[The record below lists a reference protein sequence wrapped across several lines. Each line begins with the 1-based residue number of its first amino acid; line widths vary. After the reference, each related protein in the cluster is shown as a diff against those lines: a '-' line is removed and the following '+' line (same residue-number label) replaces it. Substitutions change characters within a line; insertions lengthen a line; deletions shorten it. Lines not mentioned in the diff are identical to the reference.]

1 MVELFEKHVK
11 TLGKHIKGTLKE
23 ELNRSVVASFAT
35 TASIN
40 DIRQMQKE
48 GYLMYVLFLCNLL
61 IPVVVIVTGRIMWK
75 HYPKNIN
82 GLVGYRTTLSM
93 KNMDTW
99 RFANEHCGRLWYK
112 MGLFMLVFS
121 VLVSVLLLRTN
132 DNTYSM
138 ISLIFVLL
146 QCIILIVS
154 IIPTELALKKCF
166 MKMEQES
173 NWCMSS
179 MCSKGFVSK
188 ENVERKG

>member
-1 MVELFEKHVK
+1 MVELFERHVK
-11 TLGKHIKGTLKE
+11 TLGKHIRDALKE
-23 ELNRSVVASFAT
+23 ELNRSGVVSFAT

-48 GYLMYVLFLCNLL
+48 VYLMYVLFLCNLL

-75 HYPKNIN
+75 HPKNIN
-82 GLVGYRTTLSM
+82 GLVGYRTTRSM

-99 RFANEHCGRLWYK
+99 KFANEHCGRLWYK
-112 MGLFMLVFS
+112 MGLFMFAFS

-154 IIPTELALKKCF
+154 IIPTELALKKMF
-166 MKMEQES
+166 YED
-173 NWCMSS
+173 
-179 MCSKGFVSK
+179 GT
-188 ENVERKG
+188 RK

>member
-1 MVELFEKHVK
+1 MVELFERHAK
-11 TLGKHIKGTLKE
+11 TISKHIWNALKE
-23 ELNRSVVASFAT
+23 ELNRSVVASFTT

-48 GYLMYVLFLCNLL
+48 VYLMYFVFLCNLL

-121 VLVSVLLLRTN
+121 ILVSVLLLRTN
-132 DNTYSM
+132 DSTYSM
-138 ISLIFVLL
+138 ISLIFGLL
-146 QCIILIVS
+146 QCIILIAS
-154 IIPTELALKKCF
+154 IIPTEIALKKMF
-166 MKMEQES
+166 
-173 NWCMSS
+173 NTD
-179 MCSKGFVSK
+179 GT
-188 ENVERKG
+188 RK

>member
-1 MVELFEKHVK
+1 MVELFERHVK
-11 TLGKHIKGTLKE
+11 TLGKHIKDALKE

-48 GYLMYVLFLCNLL
+48 VYLMYVLFFCNLL

-82 GLVGYRTTLSM
+82 GLVGYRTTRSM

-99 RFANEHCGRLWYK
+99 KFANEHCGRLWYK
-112 MGLFMLVFS
+112 MGLFMLAFS

-154 IIPTELALKKCF
+154 ID
-166 MKMEQES
+166 
-173 NWCMSS
+173 
-179 MCSKGFVSK
+179 
-188 ENVERKG
+188 RKSVV

>member
-11 TLGKHIKGTLKE
+11 TLGKHIRNALKE

-82 GLVGYRTTLSM
+82 GLVGYRTTRSM

-99 RFANEHCGRLWYK
+99 RFANEYCGRLWYK
-112 MGLFMLVFS
+112 MGLFCLLFQFLFLYYYY
-121 VLVSVLLLRTN
+121 VLMTIHIVWFLLSLSYCNVL
-132 DNTYSM
+132 
-138 ISLIFVLL
+138 F
-146 QCIILIVS
+146 
-154 IIPTELALKKCF
+154 
-166 MKMEQES
+166 
-173 NWCMSS
+173 
-179 MCSKGFVSK
+179 
-188 ENVERKG
+188 

>member
-1 MVELFEKHVK
+1 MVELFERHGK
-11 TLGKHIKGTLKE
+11 TLGKHIKDALKE

-48 GYLMYVLFLCNLL
+48 VYLMYVLFFCNLL

-82 GLVGYRTTLSM
+82 GLVGYRTTRSM

-99 RFANEHCGRLWYK
+99 KFANEHCGRLWYK
-112 MGLFMLVFS
+112 MGLFMLAFS
-121 VLVSVLLLRTN
+121 VLISVLLLRTN

-154 IIPTELALKKCF
+154 IIPT
-166 MKMEQES
+166 
-173 NWCMSS
+173 
-179 MCSKGFVSK
+179 
-188 ENVERKG
+188 

>member
-1 MVELFEKHVK
+1 MCFWW
-11 TLGKHIKGTLKE
+11 
-23 ELNRSVVASFAT
+23 F
-35 TASIN
+35 
-40 DIRQMQKE
+40 M
-48 GYLMYVLFLCNLL
+48 L
-61 IPVVVIVTGRIMWK
+61 ICDMIIPIVMVIVGRMMWK
-75 HYPKNIN
+75 HCPKRINNI
-82 GLVGYRTTLSM
+82 VGYRTTRSM

-154 IIPTELALKKCF
+154 IIPTELALKKMF
-166 MKMEQES
+166 YED
-173 NWCMSS
+173 
-179 MCSKGFVSK
+179 GT
-188 ENVERKG
+188 RK

>member
-1 MVELFEKHVK
+1 MVELFERHVK
-11 TLGKHIKGTLKE
+11 TLGKHIKDALKE

-40 DIRQMQKE
+40 DIGQMLKE
-48 GYLMYVLFLCNLL
+48 GYLMYVLSLCNLL

-99 RFANEHCGRLWYK
+99 KFAHDYCGKLWWK
-112 MGLFMLVFS
+112 IGWLMIIPSALVHIPLYHS
-121 VLVSVLLLRTN
+121 DENTIGVAGGILVT
-132 DNTYSM
+132 
-138 ISLIFVLL
+138 I

-154 IIPTELALKKCF
+154 IYPTEQALKKNF
-166 MKMEQES
+166 
-173 NWCMSS
+173 NDD
-179 MCSKGFVSK
+179 GT
-188 ENVERKG
+188 RR

>member
-11 TLGKHIKGTLKE
+11 TLGKHIKDTLKE

-40 DIRQMQKE
+40 DIRQMQKK

-99 RFANEHCGRLWYK
+99 RFANEHCGRLWWK
-112 MGLFMLVFS
+112 IGWIM
-121 VLVSVLLLRTN
+121 
-132 DNTYSM
+132 
-138 ISLIFVLL
+138 
-146 QCIILIVS
+146 
-154 IIPTELALKKCF
+154 IIPSALIHIPLYHSVENTIGIAGLILVAIQCFIMVASIYPTEKALKKHF
-166 MKMEQES
+166 
-173 NWCMSS
+173 NDD
-179 MCSKGFVSK
+179 GT
-188 ENVERKG
+188 RR

>member
-1 MVELFEKHVK
+1 MVELFERHVK
-11 TLGKHIKGTLKE
+11 TLGKHIKDALKE

-40 DIRQMQKE
+40 DIGQMLKE

-99 RFANEHCGRLWYK
+99 KFAHDYCGKLWWKIGWVMIIPSALIHIPLYHSDK
-112 MGLFMLVFS
+112 
-121 VLVSVLLLRTN
+121 
-132 DNTYSM
+132 NT
-138 ISLIFVLL
+138 IGFAG
-146 QCIILIVS
+146 IILVTIQCFIMILS
-154 IIPTELALKKCF
+154 IYPTEKALKKHF
-166 MKMEQES
+166 
-173 NWCMSS
+173 NDD
-179 MCSKGFVSK
+179 GT
-188 ENVERKG
+188 RR

>member
-1 MVELFEKHVK
+1 MVELFERHVK
-11 TLGKHIKGTLKE
+11 TLGKHIKDALKE

-48 GYLMYVLFLCNLL
+48 VYLMHVLFICNLL

-99 RFANEHCGRLWYK
+99 RFAHNYCGKLWWKIGWIMVIPSALIHIPLYHSDK
-112 MGLFMLVFS
+112 NTIGFAGLILV
-121 VLVSVLLLRTN
+121 T
-132 DNTYSM
+132 
-138 ISLIFVLL
+138 I
-146 QCIILIVS
+146 QCFIMVAS
-154 IIPTELALKKCF
+154 IYPTEKALKKHF
-166 MKMEQES
+166 
-173 NWCMSS
+173 NDD
-179 MCSKGFVSK
+179 GT
-188 ENVERKG
+188 RK

>member
-11 TLGKHIKGTLKE
+11 TLGKHIRNALKE

-48 GYLMYVLFLCNLL
+48 VCLMYVLFLCNLL
-61 IPVVVIVTGRIMWK
+61 IPVVVIVTGIIMWK

-112 MGLFMLVFS
+112 MGVFMLVFS
-121 VLVSVLLLRTN
+121 VLVSV
-132 DNTYSM
+132 
-138 ISLIFVLL
+138 
-146 QCIILIVS
+146 
-154 IIPTELALKKCF
+154 
-166 MKMEQES
+166 
-173 NWCMSS
+173 
-179 MCSKGFVSK
+179 
-188 ENVERKG
+188 

>member
-1 MVELFEKHVK
+1 
-11 TLGKHIKGTLKE
+11 
-23 ELNRSVVASFAT
+23 
-35 TASIN
+35 
-40 DIRQMQKE
+40 
-48 GYLMYVLFLCNLL
+48 MYVLFLCNLL

-138 ISLIFVLL
+138 ISLIFVML

-154 IIPTELALKKCF
+154 IIPTELALKKMF
-166 MKMEQES
+166 YED
-173 NWCMSS
+173 
-179 MCSKGFVSK
+179 GT
-188 ENVERKG
+188 RK

>member
-1 MVELFEKHVK
+1 MVELFERHVK
-11 TLGKHIKGTLKE
+11 TLGKHIKDALKE
-23 ELNRSVVASFAT
+23 ELNRSVAASFAT

-40 DIRQMQKE
+40 DIGQMQKE
-48 GYLMYVLFLCNLL
+48 VYLMYVLFLCNLL

-112 MGLFMLVFS
+112 MGLFMLAFS

-154 IIPTELALKKCF
+154 VIPTELALKKMF
-166 MKMEQES
+166 YED
-173 NWCMSS
+173 
-179 MCSKGFVSK
+179 GT
-188 ENVERKG
+188 RK

>member
-11 TLGKHIKGTLKE
+11 TLGKHIRNALKE

-48 GYLMYVLFLCNLL
+48 VCLMYVLFLCNLL
-61 IPVVVIVTGRIMWK
+61 IPVVVIVTGIIMWK

-99 RFANEHCGRLWYK
+99 KFAHDYCGKLWLKIGWVMLIPSALIHIPLYHSDK
-112 MGLFMLVFS
+112 NTIGFAGLILV
-121 VLVSVLLLRTN
+121 T
-132 DNTYSM
+132 
-138 ISLIFVLL
+138 I
-146 QCIILIVS
+146 QCFIMVGS
-154 IIPTELALKKCF
+154 IYPTEKALKKYF
-166 MKMEQES
+166 
-173 NWCMSS
+173 NDD
-179 MCSKGFVSK
+179 GT
-188 ENVERKG
+188 RR

>member
-1 MVELFEKHVK
+1 MVELLERHVK
-11 TLGKHIKGTLKE
+11 TLGKHIKDALKE

-48 GYLMYVLFLCNLL
+48 VYLMYVLFLCNLL

-82 GLVGYRTTLSM
+82 GLVGYRTTRSM

-99 RFANEHCGRLWYK
+99 KFANEHCGRLWYK
-112 MGLFMLVFS
+112 MGLFMLAFS

-154 IIPTELALKKCF
+154 IILTELALKKMF
-166 MKMEQES
+166 YED
-173 NWCMSS
+173 
-179 MCSKGFVSK
+179 GT
-188 ENVERKG
+188 RK

>member
-1 MVELFEKHVK
+1 MVELFERHIK
-11 TLGKHIKGTLKE
+11 TLGKHIRDALKE
-23 ELNRSVVASFAT
+23 ELNRSVVVSFAT

-48 GYLMYVLFLCNLL
+48 VCLMYVLFICNLL

-82 GLVGYRTTLSM
+82 GLVGYRTTRSM

-99 RFANEHCGRLWYK
+99 RFANEYCGRLWYK

-154 IIPTELALKKCF
+154 IIPTELALKKMF
-166 MKMEQES
+166 YED
-173 NWCMSS
+173 
-179 MCSKGFVSK
+179 GT
-188 ENVERKG
+188 RK

>member
-1 MVELFEKHVK
+1 MVELFERHIK
-11 TLGKHIKGTLKE
+11 TLGKHIRDALKE
-23 ELNRSVVASFAT
+23 ELNRSVVVSFAT

-48 GYLMYVLFLCNLL
+48 VCLMYVLFICNLL

-82 GLVGYRTTLSM
+82 GLVGYRTTRSM

-99 RFANEHCGRLWYK
+99 RFANEYCGRLWYK
-112 MGLFMLVFS
+112 MGLFMLAFS

-138 ISLIFVLL
+138 ISSFFS
-146 QCIILIVS
+146 IVFFF
-154 IIPTELALKKCF
+154 I
-166 MKMEQES
+166 
-173 NWCMSS
+173 NNN
-179 MCSKGFVSK
+179 G
-188 ENVERKG
+188 

>member
-1 MVELFEKHVK
+1 MVELFERHVK
-11 TLGKHIKGTLKE
+11 TLGKHIKDALKE

-48 GYLMYVLFLCNLL
+48 VYLMYVLFLCNLL

-82 GLVGYRTTLSM
+82 GLVGYRTTRSM

-99 RFANEHCGRLWYK
+99 KFANEHCGRLWYK
-112 MGLFMLVFS
+112 MGLFMLAFS

-146 QCIILIVS
+146 QCIM
-154 IIPTELALKKCF
+154 II
-166 MKMEQES
+166 
-173 NWCMSS
+173 
-179 MCSKGFVSK
+179 
-188 ENVERKG
+188 RKQQHRQSHKVHHLYHQLHH